1 MQAKNHFFYLARCS
15 DGSLYA
21 GTAINLRDRK
31 RTHNEGRGGKYT
43 RTRLPIKI
51 VYSESLASLSEA
63 RKREAAVK
71 NWPKEQKEALVKAAS
86 TDEAPA
92 PDV

>member
-1 MQAKNHFFYLARCS
+1 MRGKQHFFYLARCS

-21 GTAINLRDRK
+21 GTAINLKERK

-43 RTRLPIKI
+43 RTRLPITI
-51 VYSESLASLSEA
+51 VYSESLGTMSEA

-71 NWPKEQKEALVKAAS
+71 SWTKEQKETLVRNGMKNK
-86 TDEAPA
+86 
-92 PDV
+92 